1 MDGKVCSGHYTR
13 GTRSAGY
20 TIFHY
25 YSGMKSQGGCITI
38 FLLHSGNVESLSGNI
53 IKRRLLKL
61 IFFKKAN

>member
-1 MDGKVCSGHYTR
+1 MDGKVLLRALYK

-20 TIFHY
+20 TILYY
-25 YSGMKSQGGCITI
+25 YSGMKSQGGFITI